1 MSTWYYTL
9 IFILSI
15 LITLNLGG
23 RFIFNLISL
32 LPEKME
38 LSEKEKLIYGFSI
51 SYLITYLIYL

>member
-9 IFILSI
+9 VFILSI
-15 LITLNLGG
+15 LTVLNLVG
-23 RFIFNLISL
+23 RFIFTLISV
-32 LPEKME
+32 LPERIE